1 LNKTLQKPIPNLVMK
16 EGIKF
21 HCNDPQSY

>member
-1 LNKTLQKPIPNLVMK
+1 LNKTLQKPIPNLLMK
-16 EGIKF
+16 EGMKF